1 MSASSFFFSSR
12 RRHTR
17 WPRDWSSDVCS
28 SDRKI
33 GENLDKLPG
42 INTATD
48 WDRVYKNKTS
58 FHSYL
63 GSITSHN
70 QGILSDREQYYLTRG
85 YSRNDRVGRSGLE
98 AQYEEVLRGRKEQ
111 IEYILDSDNQIV
123 DSNVHVEG
131 ERGKDLILTIDTEL
145 QKKVDEIVE
154 KELKETIEKSSVPQK
169 YLTDAIAV
177 VMNPKTGEILA

>member
-1 MSASSFFFSSR
+1 MEVVNQIPDEEITNFNEEQLQINAIKKELDKAYALAPHIIKNKGVTIEEYS
-12 RRHTR
+12 
-17 WPRDWSSDVCS
+17 
-28 SDRKI
+28 KI

-85 YSRNDRVGRSGLE
+85 YSRNRSEERRVG
-98 AQYEEVLRGRKEQ
+98 KEC
-111 IEYILDSDNQIV
+111 
-123 DSNVHVEG
+123 
-131 ERGKDLILTIDTEL
+131 R
-145 QKKVDEIVE
+145 
-154 KELKETIEKSSVPQK
+154 
-169 YLTDAIAV
+169 
-177 VMNPKTGEILA
+177 